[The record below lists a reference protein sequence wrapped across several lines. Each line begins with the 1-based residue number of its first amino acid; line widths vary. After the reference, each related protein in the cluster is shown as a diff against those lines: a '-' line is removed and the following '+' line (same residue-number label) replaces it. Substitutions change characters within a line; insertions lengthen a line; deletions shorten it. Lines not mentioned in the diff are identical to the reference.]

1 MEEMMKKG
9 GMESADLF
17 ERFQE
22 AGGAPVRN
30 GGTGLCWPLE
40 SPRTTMYRH
49 RRSAPEPS
57 RQTARR
63 SSRSRRSRRAPGFT
77 AACFT
82 ALARRAAS

>member
-22 AGGAPVRN
+22 AGGAPVQN

-40 SPRTTMYRH
+40 SLQDHDVSPSPV
-49 RRSAPEPS
+49 SA
-57 RQTARR
+57 
-63 SSRSRRSRRAPGFT
+63 
-77 AACFT
+77 
-82 ALARRAAS
+82 